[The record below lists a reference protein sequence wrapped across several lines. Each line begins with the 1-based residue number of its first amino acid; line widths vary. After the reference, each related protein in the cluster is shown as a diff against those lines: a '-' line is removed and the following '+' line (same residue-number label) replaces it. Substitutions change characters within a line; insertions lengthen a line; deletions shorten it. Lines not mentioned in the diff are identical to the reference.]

1 MHFRFLVFL
10 KLGYEKTIVNSVW
23 NHLNFYKL
31 VLVRE
36 ARFLV
41 FKKLL

>member
-10 KLGYEKTIVNSVW
+10 KLVYEKTLVNSVW

-31 VLVRE
+31 VLVRK
-36 ARFLV
+36 AGFSRWFLRN
-41 FKKLL
+41 